1 MTDPAPG
8 FAGALDEAAPE
19 ILVVD
24 DMPANL
30 KLLVNLLVEQGY
42 RVRPASSGAL
52 ALRSVAAHAPDLIL
66 LDVRMPGLDGYAVC
80 QRLKADPHTHA
91 IPVIFISAL
100 NEAAGKIRSFAV
112 GGVDYITKPFEPAEV
127 LARVRTHLELRRLQR
142 CLEQAQIELEQ
153 RVKARTAEL
162 VKANLAL
169 CDERDFNRT
178 LIQTSPMFFVAI
190 GADGK
195 TRMMNEFMLGAL
207 GYAAEEVVGTDYLQI
222 FVPERE
228 HRILTQVFD
237 QIVSLKQPLKSEN
250 HILTKDG
257 QERLVEWRGCP
268 VFKNQAFDYF
278 FGVGIDITERKQAEE
293 ALIKSESLLNETQ
306 HLTQAGG
313 WEYDLVSKKLA
324 WTNEVYR
331 IHGLTPAEYD
341 PNDVQQ
347 NIAFYAAGD
356 AAIIGQAFKRAVEEG
371 EPYDLELRFRSAQG
385 DEKWV
390 RTIGKTEYQDGKIV
404 RVFGNIVDITE
415 RKRAEEEL
423 QRHREHLEELV
434 AERTAALQR
443 ANEDLRQA
451 MTQLVQSEKLAA
463 LGQLVAGV
471 AHELNTPLG
480 NARVVA
486 STFGEHLRV
495 FTAAV
500 ESGALRRSQVEAFLQ
515 QGQEAVDLLERNTAR
530 AADLIGHFKQVA
542 VDQTSMRRRRF
553 NLRQT
558 IEEVLVTLQ
567 PQFKHTT
574 HRIEQDIPGDLELDS
589 YPGPLEQVIANLIGN
604 SLIHGFSGMEAGV
617 IRIHAMA
624 CGAAYIQL
632 DYTDDGAGIPE
643 LILDR
648 IFEPFFTTKIG
659 SGGSGLG
666 LYIVYNLVI
675 GILGGTI
682 KGFNRAGKGV
692 AFTLVLPQTAP
703 EKATLGALI

>member
-8 FAGALDEAAPE
+8 FAGALDEATPE

-52 ALRSVAAHAPDLIL
+52 ALRSVAAYAPDLIL
-66 LDVRMPGLDGYAVC
+66 LDVRMPDLDGYAVC

-100 NEAAGKIRSFAV
+100 NEAADKIRSFAV

-127 LARVRTHLELRRLQR
+127 LARVRTHLELRCLQR
-142 CLEQAQIELEQ
+142 RLEQAQIELEQ
-153 RVKARTAEL
+153 RVKVRTAEL

-178 LIQTSPMFFVAI
+178 LIQASPAFFVAI

-195 TRMMNEFMLGAL
+195 TLMMNESMLGAL
-207 GYAAEEVVGTDYLQI
+207 GYAAGEVMGADYIQT

-228 HRILTQVFD
+228 HAVLAWIFN

-257 QERLVEWRGCP
+257 QERLVEWHRRP
-268 VFKNQAFDYF
+268 VFKNQTFDYF

-313 WEYDLVSKKLA
+313 WEYDPVSKKFA

-341 PNDVQQ
+341 PDDIQQ
-347 NIAFYAAGD
+347 NIAFYTAGD

-371 EPYDLELRFRSAQG
+371 EPYDLELRFKNVQG
-385 DEKWV
+385 DDKWV
-390 RTIGKTEYQDGKIV
+390 RTIGKPEYQDGKIV

-443 ANEDLRQA
+443 ANGDLRQA

-495 FTAAV
+495 FAAAV
-500 ESGALRRSQVEAFLQ
+500 ESGALRRSQMEVFLK

-542 VDQTSMRRRRF
+542 VDQASMRRRRF
-553 NLRQT
+553 NLRET
-558 IEEVLVTLQ
+558 IEEVLVTLR
-567 PQFKHTT
+567 PQFKHTA

-604 SLIHGFSGMEAGV
+604 SLIHGFSGMEAG
-617 IRIHAMA
+617 
-624 CGAAYIQL
+624 CIQL
-632 DYTDDGAGIPE
+632 QAHARGPDQVILRYADNGMGIPSNT
-643 LILDR
+643 LNH
-648 IFEPFFTTKIG
+648 IFEPFFTTRLG
-659 SGGSGLG
+659 QGGSGLG
-666 LYIVYNLVI
+666 LYIVYSLVT
-675 GILGGTI
+675 GVLGGAI
-682 KGFNRAGKGV
+682 QVESSSGQGV
-692 AFTLVLPQTAP
+692 TFSLALPRTAP
-703 EKATLGALI
+703 DRPASG